1 MKSIKA
7 KIIAGIIICTLLSSA
22 SIGFLSIKDIYQ
34 TSDQGAEK
42 EMTLTCL
49 NGQSEINAQIAQIA
63 QSVDTLSS
71 IAMERLDFSKF
82 KGNNTYVTQY
92 TESLMSDVVKFG
104 ENTDGAICVY
114 VRYNP
119 DFTAPTSGIFL
130 TRNST
135 EEPFTSSTPTDF
147 TMYEKT
153 DLERVALIDKNG
165 DAYYDN
171 GATKN
176 VSHRRYF
183 KEAISGKQTLSDPLE
198 SSVDYEVRVVLG
210 VPVYKNDKVI
220 GVLGGSCNV
229 TALSHMLFDDLFDGA
244 GNSFLVTSDGE
255 IIAFDSGS
263 ASSTEITYGT
273 NLFEYY
279 GEKNLRGK
287 HTLQDMQVDFKKGDN
302 GLVKLSLG
310 ERKEEVCYLAYMPIG
325 YNDWMICYTVP
336 VKNAQQVYDF
346 ISRYEL
352 IFMGAFCILVA
363 MLVLYIIV
371 RNNKE
376 KAVLI
381 RSAQTDALTGV
392 YNKEN
397 TQNMIDEILRK
408 KDPDSFHG
416 FLILDMDHFKE
427 VNDVYGHAMGDK
439 VLEMLGNF
447 LKKQFREQDVI
458 GRIGGDEFVIL
469 LYNIGSRQN
478 MENRVKSLQE
488 KIREIHMDGM
498 EGHTFT
504 LSAGIAF
511 APQDGDTFME
521 LYQKADLAL
530 YQVKRSG
537 RNGYRIYK

>member
-1 MKSIKA
+1 MKKSHFELKNYVTA
-7 KIIAGIIICTLLSSA
+7 TSVFVLAVVAGILIFFGCVQRSVQVNSQKTLKTNVERQREHLWTILDINYQYLNEIASA
-22 SIGFLSIKDIYQ
+22 VGK
-34 TSDQGAEK
+34 
-42 EMTLTCL
+42 
-49 NGQSEINAQIAQIA
+49 SEELFSEENK
-63 QSVDTLSS
+63 
-71 IAMERLDFSKF
+71 ERLVS
-82 KGNNTYVTQY
+82 
-92 TESLMSDVVKFG
+92 
-104 ENTDGAICVY
+104 I
-114 VRYNP
+114 
-119 DFTAPTSGIFL
+119 
-130 TRNST
+130 
-135 EEPFTSSTPTDF
+135 
-147 TMYEKT
+147 YEKT

-279 GEKNLRGK
+279 GEKDLRGK

-310 ERKEEVCYLAYMPIG
+310 ERKEEDCYLAYMPIG

-458 GRIGGDEFVIL
+458 GCIGGDEFVIL